1 VTGLLDY
8 LISRCSESNL
18 LPSWQSSH
26 ILLVLP
32 SQPL

>member
-1 VTGLLDY
+1 MTGLLDY

-26 ILLVLP
+26 ILLVPP